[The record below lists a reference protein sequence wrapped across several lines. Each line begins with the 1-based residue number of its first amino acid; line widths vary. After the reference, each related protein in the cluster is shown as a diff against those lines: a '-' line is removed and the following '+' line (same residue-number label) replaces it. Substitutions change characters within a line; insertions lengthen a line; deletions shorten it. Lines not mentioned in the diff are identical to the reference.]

1 MNEDLKMLKERAKLL
16 EQELSDLDDDVR
28 IITNEPGDI
37 YFQIDS
43 LEEDI

>member
-16 EQELSDLDDDVR
+16 EQELSDLEDDVR
-28 IITNEPGDI
+28 IITNELEDI

-43 LEEDI
+43 LEENI